1 MNSRVEKWDLAR
13 FIPWRSVVRVHPLQ
27 QIKKRMKEHP
37 LFMAILSSFGTFM
50 IAHAPAVDL
59 ATTYLKFFGALFGTA
74 LSIWFTVKEYKK
86 IRRKA

>member
-1 MNSRVEKWDLAR
+1 
-13 FIPWRSVVRVHPLQ
+13 
-27 QIKKRMKEHP
+27 
-37 LFMAILSSFGTFM
+37 MAILSSFGTFM

>member
-1 MNSRVEKWDLAR
+1 
-13 FIPWRSVVRVHPLQ
+13 
-27 QIKKRMKEHP
+27 MKEHP

-74 LSIWFTVKEYKK
+74 LSIWFTIKEFKK
-86 IRRKA
+86 IMNRR